1 VAVQDV
7 HEDWFAGSPALLLR
21 EAPDRYLIV
30 VDADC
35 ASRAIGELFAAGGS
49 LGLSMVGTE
58 ALERLA
64 AVPRA
69 FA

>member
-1 VAVQDV
+1 MQDV
-7 HEDWFAGSPALLLR
+7 HEGCLAGSPALLLR

-35 ASRAIGELFAAGGS
+35 ASAAVGQLFAAGGS
-49 LGLSMVGTE
+49 LGLSMVGAE

-64 AVPRA
+64 AAPRA
-69 FA
+69 LA